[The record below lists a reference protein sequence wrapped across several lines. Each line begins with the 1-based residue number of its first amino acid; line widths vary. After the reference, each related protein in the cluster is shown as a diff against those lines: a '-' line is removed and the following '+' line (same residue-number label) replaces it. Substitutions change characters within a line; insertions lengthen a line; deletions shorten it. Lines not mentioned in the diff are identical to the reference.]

1 MCNYY
6 RKYISNYARIMKPL
20 IELTKKDANIVWNE
34 TCEEAFRYIKS
45 LLTKSPIL
53 CIPNSI
59 DPFILAIDFSY
70 EGMGMVLS

>member
-20 IELTKKDANIVWNE
+20 KELTKKDANIVWNE

-53 CIPNSI
+53 CIPNNI
-59 DPFILAIDFSY
+59 DPFILAVDFSY

>member
-34 TCEEAFRYIKS
+34 NCEEAFKYIKS

-53 CIPNSI
+53 CISNSI
-59 DPFILAIDFSY
+59 DPFILAVDFSY
-70 EGMGMVLS
+70 EGIGMVLS